1 MADAAEV
8 PENAPRESATAGVSA
23 LMTLPAGTV
32 VCFVDAAGPLAAV
45 RVDKTRWV
53 LRPVADLAASRGP
66 GARRR
71 QPEAMCSRARPLAAS
86 QQQACTP
93 LNRSYSGYAAHATD

>member
-1 MADAAEV
+1 MADAVVAEDA
-8 PENAPRESATAGVSA
+8 PETQNTTAGVSA
-23 LMTLPAGTV
+23 LMTLPAGTI

-53 LRPVADLAASRGP
+53 LRPVAELAASRGP

-71 QPEAMCSRARPLAAS
+71 PGAMSAARCARCLR
-86 QQQACTP
+86 
-93 LNRSYSGYAAHATD
+93 RSTCCARR